1 MIEQLEEVFR
11 VLETQKKS
19 KIVWTLFEKGEQDLC
34 SLMDCIDYPSR
45 YKSKFVS
52 RYISKLQEVG
62 YIDRNNGYYALTPHG
77 ALFLETLGDL
87 ANSNLKM
94 SNKVRLLK
102 LLRRP
107 KTMEQLYDTLEISR
121 MQCHQ
126 LMKCLMKR
134 DFVKTEAQRY
144 RICPP
149 IRLKELKNIPF
160 YYWKLLQILLT
171 KESCSAQELATA
183 TGLALK
189 GVQTRLSELKRMSIV
204 ESTGPDPLPQGNFFK
219 FYRLTAKGNEILKKI
234 DEFERQFGFIDLIF
248 QLLSNEQRLTER
260 ELWRTISRKMNHPVN
275 TFDVRHAINFLK
287 KIGVLDGDIVNGY
300 VRHELS

>member
-1 MIEQLEEVFR
+1 LIEKLEEVFR

-19 KIVWTLFEKGEQDLC
+19 KIVWTLFRKGEQDLC

-52 RYISKLQEVG
+52 RYISKLQDLG
-62 YIDRNNGYYALTPHG
+62 YIDRNNGHYFLTPHG

-87 ANSNLKM
+87 AHSNLKM

-102 LLRRP
+102 LLRKP
-107 KTMEQLYDTLEISR
+107 KTMEQLYSTLEISR

-126 LMKCLMKR
+126 LLKCLKKR
-134 DFVKTEAQRY
+134 GFVKAEAQRY
-144 RICPP
+144 RIRPP

-160 YYWKLLQILLT
+160 YYWKLLQILLA

-183 TGLALK
+183 TELALK
-189 GVQTRLSELKRMSIV
+189 GVQTRLSELKRMNIV

-219 FYRLTAKGNEILKKI
+219 FYRLTAKGNEILEKI

-248 QLLSNEQRLTER
+248 QLLSEEQQLTER
-260 ELWRTISRKMNHPVN
+260 ELWRTISKKMDHPVN

-287 KIGVLDGDIVNGY
+287 KIGFLDGDIVNGY
-300 VRHELS
+300 VRNEIS